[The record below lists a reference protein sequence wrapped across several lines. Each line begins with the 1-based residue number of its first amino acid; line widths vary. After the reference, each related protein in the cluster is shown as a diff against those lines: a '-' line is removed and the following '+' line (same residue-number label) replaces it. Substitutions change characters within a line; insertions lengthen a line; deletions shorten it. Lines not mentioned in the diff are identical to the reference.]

1 MVGDAAVL
9 GVAVALLWAVAVAW
23 LVLRAAR
30 QYGAYRTLEPEPP
43 PARAPEISV
52 IIPARNEADG
62 IAACLAGLAAQDYP
76 AQSLSV
82 VVVDD
87 GSTDATRALALRAAA
102 SDRRFSVIEAGPLP
116 PGWTGKAHACWRGA
130 AEARGEW
137 LCFIDADTVPRPGL
151 LGAAMATALRDG
163 IDLLSLEP
171 RQELVTP
178 WERLIIPAGLCAL
191 GCSGDLRRDEDPRSI
206 AAAANGQFLLI
217 RRAVYD
223 RVGGHRVVRDTVAED
238 SALAVRVK
246 AHGGRFALRNAA
258 SLIGVR
264 MYRSLPQLWEGLGKN
279 VTETFGGTRVTIMVV
294 VLGFLAA
301 WTSIALPAA
310 LAVALPWP
318 TPPLLGVAAL
328 AVATLASLA
337 LAGMHVAA
345 ARYLAIPAGYGLLF
359 PIGYTLAAFLA
370 VEGIIAKRRGRIAW
384 KGRVY
389 PAAHR

>member
-1 MVGDAAVL
+1 MFEDAEL
-9 GVAVALLWAVAVAW
+9 LSIAVACLWATAVAW
-23 LVLRAAR
+23 LILRAAW
-30 QYGAYRTLEPEPP
+30 QYAAYRTLEPEPP
-43 PARAPEISV
+43 PAPAPPV
-52 IIPARNEADG
+52 GVVIPARNEAAG

-76 AQSLSV
+76 AEALNV
-82 VVVDD
+82 VIVDD
-87 GSTDATRALALRAAA
+87 GSTDATRGLALRAAA

-116 PGWTGKAHACWRGA
+116 AGWTGKAHACWQGAAQVRGA
-130 AEARGEW
+130 W
-137 LCFIDADTVPRPGL
+137 LCFIDADTVPQPAL
-151 LGAAMATALRDG
+151 LGAAMAAVLRDG

-191 GCSGDLRRDEDPRSI
+191 GCAGDLRRDEDPQRL
-206 AAAANGQFLLI
+206 AAAANGQFLLV
-217 RRAVYD
+217 RRDVYE
-223 RVGGHRVVRDTVAED
+223 RVGGHRAVRDTVAED

-246 AHGGRFALRNAA
+246 AHGGRFALRGAA

-264 MYRSLPQLWEGLGKN
+264 MYRSLPQLWEGLSKN
-279 VTETFGGTRVTIMVV
+279 VTETFGGTRITVMVAL
-294 VLGFLAA
+294 LGFLAA

-318 TPPLLGVAAL
+318 APILGIAAL
-328 AVATLASLA
+328 AIATLASLA

-345 ARYLAIPAGYGLLF
+345 ARYLAIPAWYGLLF

-370 VEGIIAKRRGRIAW
+370 TEGIIAKYRGRVAW